1 MGIPRE
7 PIAEVAKLGW
17 AILLPGKENAST
29 NILFTKTSLRC
40 YENLCSFDC
49 LGIEKEHEKTKEF
62 AHG

>member
-17 AILLPGKENAST
+17 VILLSGKENAST

-40 YENLCSFDC
+40 YENLYSFDC